1 MCGRGDP
8 ALPDEAHGDT
18 EHPCNQY
25 IPVEIWNLLG
35 DLEDREKSRPKYDDR
50 ADDYSQSQDRVR
62 RSATYSRAPTSR
74 SSADNRATS
83 RGRQRQYASPPS
95 GPSCPEVSQR
105 SNADS
110 LGYQSREEGEED
122 KYSYSP
128 LSPMLPEGFVPP
140 SSPEPPR
147 QSAEMNEMKNEI
159 ESLKE
164 RLDRLSGVER
174 RLDSFLRD
182 YRQLLGELM
191 GAGIQLPRAKRARR
205 TNDTA

>member
-1 MCGRGDP
+1 METRNNFTSHSENGLKIEIHRRCDELKLPCVLKSEHKCRMCGRGDP

-35 DLEDREKSRPKYDDR
+35 DLEDREKSRPKYGDR

-95 GPSCPEVSQR
+95 GPSCPEAIQR

-110 LGYQSREEGEED
+110 LGYQSREEG
-122 KYSYSP
+122 
-128 LSPMLPEGFVPP
+128 GI
-140 SSPEPPR
+140 
-147 QSAEMNEMKNEI
+147 KNHI
-159 ESLKE
+159 
-164 RLDRLSGVER
+164 
-174 RLDSFLRD
+174 FL
-182 YRQLLGELM
+182 YRQCC
-191 GAGIQLPRAKRARR
+191 RR
-205 TNDTA
+205 DSSLRVRLNLRTRTRRQRN